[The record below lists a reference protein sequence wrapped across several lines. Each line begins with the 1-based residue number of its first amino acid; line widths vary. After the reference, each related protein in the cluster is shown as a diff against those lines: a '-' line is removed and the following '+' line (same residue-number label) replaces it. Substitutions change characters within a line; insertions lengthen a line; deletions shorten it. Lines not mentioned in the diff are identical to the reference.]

1 MWFRVDDQFWKHP
14 KARAAGHAAIGA
26 WVLLGAATAE
36 LDEDGFV
43 PTAIARAIASRTE
56 LRRLVAVGL
65 LEVVE
70 GGYRFH
76 DWDDI
81 YRARTDTERQ
91 QARRRRQGAS
101 RNASRKVRNAG
112 PTTDD
117 RPPVLAPE
125 DDDDRPAVT
134 EASRSVT
141 QSSSSKQQQRIDQAI
156 AITAQAIYLQ
166 HPSTPNG
173 QVKRY
178 IAGIARNLRAERAD
192 EIHELSAAELD
203 PVDIAARLCGSALH
217 ARQAAREIVHA
228 RVHARA
234 HARVHA
240 QTPDGEARDDP

>member
-81 YRARTDTERQ
+81 YRPLSDAERQ
-91 QARRRRQGAS
+91 RRYRS
-101 RNASRKVRNAG
+101 RNPSRNVTKKVTKRG

-217 ARQAAREIVHA
+217 ARQAAREIVSTQTHA
-228 RVHARA
+228 RVHAR
-234 HARVHA
+234 VHD
-240 QTPDGEARDDP
+240 QTPQREARDDP